1 MKRHPPARPSTP
13 VITGLF
19 PEGPD
24 SLLVNPAIPDRRW
37 RTEFVRAGLPL
48 GIVVTGLTGTA
59 IAVLAVLSASAGAGA
74 VAGDALAFGILTVGA
89 SVMVGWRRATRML
102 VDHRHG
108 AACPCR
114 LDHTRGQFFLHSRDF
129 ADLGTP
135 TAAAVRELISSVD
148 ELHRS
153 PARAWFDPALCPE
166 VHRVVWE
173 TVSVLD
179 RTREARS
186 LARELADDPDTEVG
200 ELAAAARQAVAAIDE
215 GLAEVAWHM
224 RGCLALS
231 RAWEAKL
238 RHAALA
244 TRTDR
249 TLAAL
254 PGHDR
259 VQALGR
265 AAETLPRTLHAY
277 FTAARDLM
285 GAGAFPWEQP
295 ASSWLQ
301 VPGSHAAR
309 GTAASGRSRRFGGSE
324 PDERRMP

>member
-1 MKRHPPARPSTP
+1 
-13 VITGLF
+13 VVTGLF
-19 PEGPD
+19 PDGPD

-37 RTEFVRAGLPL
+37 RTEYVRSWLPIR
-48 GIVVTGLTGTA
+48 IVLTGLTGTA
-59 IAVLAVLSASAGAGA
+59 VAVLAVIAAISGAGA

-89 SVMVGWRRATRML
+89 SVLAGWRRATRVL

-108 AACPCR
+108 AAHPCR
-114 LDHTRGQFFLHSRDF
+114 LDRVRGEFFLRSRDF
-129 ADLGTP
+129 ADLGAP
-135 TAAAVRELISSVD
+135 TAAAVRELISGVD

-173 TVSVLD
+173 TLSVLD

-186 LARELADDPDTEVG
+186 LARELAGDPDSEVG
-200 ELAAAARQAVAAIDE
+200 ELAAAAGQAVAAIDE
-215 GLAEVAWHM
+215 GLAEVAGHV

-231 RAWEAKL
+231 RAWEVKL
-238 RHAALA
+238 RHADLA
-244 TRTDR
+244 ERTDR
-249 TLAAL
+249 SLASL

-259 VQALGR
+259 VRALGR
-265 AAETLPRTLHAY
+265 AAEALPRTLHAY
-277 FTAARDLM
+277 LTAARDLT

-301 VPGSHAAR
+301 VPGSHAA
-309 GTAASGRSRRFGGSE
+309 GGAAATGRFRWFRSSE
-324 PDERRMP
+324 PDAPRQS

>member
-1 MKRHPPARPSTP
+1 M
-13 VITGLF
+13 VTGLF
-19 PEGPD
+19 PDGPD

-37 RTEFVRAGLPL
+37 RTEYARSWLPL
-48 GIVVTGLTGTA
+48 RVVLTGLTGTA
-59 IAVLAVLSASAGAGA
+59 IAVLAVLAACSGAGA
-74 VAGDALAFGILTVGA
+74 VAGDALAFGILTIGA
-89 SVMVGWRRATRML
+89 SAVVGWRQATRML
-102 VDHRHG
+102 IDHRHG

-114 LDHTRGQFFLHSRDF
+114 LDRVRGEFFLRSRDF
-129 ADLGTP
+129 ADLGP
-135 TAAAVRELISSVD
+135 HAAAAVRELISGVD

-153 PARAWFDPALCPE
+153 PARAWFDPALCHE
-166 VHRVVWE
+166 VHRVAWE

-186 LARELADDPDTEVG
+186 LARELAGDPDAEVG

-215 GLAEVAWHM
+215 GLAEVMSHM

-238 RHAALA
+238 RHADLA
-244 TRTDR
+244 TRTDN

-259 VQALGR
+259 VRALGR
-265 AAETLPRTLHAY
+265 AADALPWTLHAY
-277 FTAARDLM
+277 LTAARDLT

-301 VPGSHAAR
+301 IPGSHAAR
-309 GTAASGRSRRFGGSE
+309 GAVTTARFRWFRGSE
-324 PDERRMP
+324 PDTTRMS